1 MLIASYS
8 LWRFQSWIYI
18 LFRVYQRKHT
28 IGVWEWERKT
38 TNIFNMAELFKTA
51 CTTIHQGIRKLNF
64 HTHWFP
70 HSGFRYYDFLWFS
83 IFALPYLCNVFVYWF
98 GLSLI
103 QFSPC
108 LICISTIVFI
118 SYLYVATVYII
129 YIVASY
135 DWVNHAHIFSILTL
149 WLSQTYIVPQLYVF
163 LCNNFSFFLRI
174 EYFLNLLVKL
184 YLRNKRTFDSQ
195 VWSRELPIWKP
206 VEHIPKHSP
215 WEIVCFVCLPSSN
228 HIMYYLLPV
237 LQPSKEGRLATE
249 RGEVRLG
256 VFMRQRFYVFL
267 CCLLLNLEKKCRI
280 HTTQMSLFDLYGVF
294 NVQDRTQCSTLNWR
308 PQYLNSKFKS
318 NVCFAKSPRQSIA
331 ATSKWVL
338 PKYKYKVKGKKN
350 FYLLKSCIQVL
361 S

>member
-8 LWRFQSWIYI
+8 PWRFQSWIYI

-51 CTTIHQGIRKLNF
+51 STTIHQGIKKLNF

-70 HSGFRYYDFLWFS
+70 HSGFQYNGWGFLWFS
-83 IFALPYLCNVFVYWF
+83 LFALPYLCNVFVYWF

-163 LCNNFSFFLRI
+163 LCNIFLCFGGLNTFWICWWNF
-174 EYFLNLLVKL
+174 
-184 YLRNKRTFDSQ
+184 T
-195 VWSRELPIWKP
+195 WKTKEP
-206 VEHIPKHSP
+206 LIPKFGHGNFQFGS
-215 WEIVCFVCLPSSN
+215 
-228 HIMYYLLPV
+228 
-237 LQPSKEGRLATE
+237 
-249 RGEVRLG
+249 
-256 VFMRQRFYVFL
+256 
-267 CCLLLNLEKKCRI
+267 LLNIFRNIPLEK
-280 HTTQMSLFDLYGVF
+280 LF
-294 NVQDRTQCSTLNWR
+294 
-308 PQYLNSKFKS
+308 
-318 NVCFAKSPRQSIA
+318 
-331 ATSKWVL
+331 
-338 PKYKYKVKGKKN
+338 
-350 FYLLKSCIQVL
+350 VL
-361 S
+361 SAPPIPIILCIICSLRCNLQRKGERSRWDFFGI

>member
-1 MLIASYS
+1 MVGVFYDS
-8 LWRFQSWIYI
+8 LYLHFHICVMYLYI
-18 LFRVYQRKHT
+18 DL
-28 IGVWEWERKT
+28 G
-38 TNIFNMAELFKTA
+38 
-51 CTTIHQGIRKLNF
+51 
-64 HTHWFP
+64 
-70 HSGFRYYDFLWFS
+70 FLWFS
-83 IFALPYLCNVFVYWF
+83 FPHVLFVFPRLCLYHICMWRLFTSYILWRAMIGSITHTFSLYWLSDYPKHISFPNFMSFYVIFVFV
-98 GLSLI
+98 
-103 QFSPC
+103 
-108 LICISTIVFI
+108 
-118 SYLYVATVYII
+118 
-129 YIVASY
+129 
-135 DWVNHAHIFSILTL
+135 
-149 WLSQTYIVPQLYVF
+149 
-163 LCNNFSFFLRI
+163 FLRI

-338 PKYKYKVKGKKN
+338 PKCIFEVLKYKYKVKGKKN

>member
-1 MLIASYS
+1 MIWAFSDS
-8 LWRFQSWIYI
+8 
-18 LFRVYQRKHT
+18 V
-28 IGVWEWERKT
+28 
-38 TNIFNMAELFKTA
+38 
-51 CTTIHQGIRKLNF
+51 
-64 HTHWFP
+64 FP
-70 HSGFRYYDFLWFS
+70 M
-83 IFALPYLCNVFVYWF
+83 
-98 GLSLI
+98 
-103 QFSPC
+103 
-108 LICISTIVFI
+108 
-118 SYLYVATVYII
+118 SYLYFHDCVYII
-129 YIVASY
+129 FVCG
-135 DWVNHAHIFSILTL
+135 DCLHHIYCGEL
-149 WLSQTYIVPQLYVF
+149 WLGQSRTHFLYIDSLIIPNIYRSPT
-163 LCNNFSFFLRI
+163 LCLFVQYFFVFLRI

-195 VWSRELPIWKP
+195 VWSRELPIRKP

-338 PKYKYKVKGKKN
+338 PKCIFEVLKYKYKVKGKKN